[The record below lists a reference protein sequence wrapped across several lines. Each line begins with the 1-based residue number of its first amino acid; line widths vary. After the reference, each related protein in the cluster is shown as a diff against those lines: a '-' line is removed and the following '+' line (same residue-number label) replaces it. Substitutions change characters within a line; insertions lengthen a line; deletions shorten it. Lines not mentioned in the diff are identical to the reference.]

1 MLSPSY
7 SINLFKEHIYIQQ
20 HLHFE
25 FSVFLNQ
32 SSLPEIFIS
41 GKGKKKKKR
50 RKKKVAASL
59 NTYSDLKM
67 LTNFIFLINCVCDQ
81 N

>member
-41 GKGKKKKKR
+41 GKGKKKK
-50 RKKKVAASL
+50 RKEKKSCCLFKHVL
-59 NTYSDLKM
+59 RPEN
-67 LTNFIFLINCVCDQ
+67 IN
-81 N
+81 